1 MPLLPQIN
9 EDGTVED
16 ADFEYPSEYS
26 VFESRNYMDWEAR
39 FALGE

>member
-1 MPLLPQIN
+1 MPFLPQIN
-9 EDGTVED
+9 DNGEVED

-26 VFESRNYMDWEAR
+26 RFEPQNYMDWDAR